1 MFRAKLKKGILFK
14 KLIEG
19 IKNIVDDINFDIS
32 ANGISLQS
40 MDISNTA
47 LISIN
52 LSSQGFEEYQC
63 DKFIRIGISIP
74 ILAKAL
80 HCGGNDDSLTLFCEE
95 EPSTLQ
101 IKFENLSK
109 Y

>member
-1 MFRAKLKKGILFK
+1 M
-14 KLIEG
+14 
-19 IKNIVDDINFDIS
+19 NFDIS
-32 ANGISLQS
+32 AKGISLQS
-40 MDISNTA
+40 TDISNTA
-47 LISIN
+47 LIFVN
-52 LSSQGFEEYQC
+52 LSSQGSEEYQC

-80 HCGGNDDSLTLFCEE
+80 HCGGNDDSLILFCEE
-95 EPSTLQ
+95 VPSTLQ